1 MAEVATRV
9 ELFGT
14 AGCPYTSELREH
26 LQWRG
31 VSFTEYDVERD
42 ADAHARLRVLVG
54 AHPVVPVLVENG
66 RVKDV
71 GWRGRAC
78 SVAS

>member
-1 MAEVATRV
+1 V
-9 ELFGT
+9 ELFGA

-26 LQWRG
+26 LLWNG
-31 VSFTEYDVERD
+31 VAFIEYDVESDTEARS
-42 ADAHARLRVLVG
+42 RLRTLVG
-54 AHPVVPVLVENG
+54 EHAVVPVLVENG

-78 SVAS
+78 AVTT